1 MNHPKV
7 IAPLVLMLACAG
19 GARAQSLFLRSV
31 SEPVVPGSSLELRST
46 SMFLVEPP
54 EPREFKAHDIIYII
68 INENSIA
75 RSQQS
80 LESTKVNQARN
91 TLNGII
97 DPMKLLQLRL
107 EGSSIDGLE
116 LLNLQV
122 QNQYTGEGEYDRN
135 DQIIARIA
143 AEVIDVK
150 PNGNLVIQA
159 KKSVTTDEEVKTVV
173 LSGIARQDD
182 ITLENTLLSSQIA
195 DLRLDMQHEGE
206 LPRSSKKGII
216 TRALDTLFAF

>member
-1 MNHPKV
+1 MRTPNRLIPV
-7 IAPLVLMLACAG
+7 ALLVTLAGSAH
-19 GARAQSLFLRSV
+19 AQSLFLRSV
-31 SEPVVPGSSLELRST
+31 SEPVVPGASQELRAT
-46 SMFLVEPP
+46 SMFLVQPP
-54 EPREFKAHDIIYII
+54 EPRQFKVHDIIYII

-80 LESTKVNQARN
+80 LESTKVNRSRN
-91 TLNGII
+91 RLNGII

-107 EGSSIDGLE
+107 EGSSVDGLD
-116 LLNLQV
+116 LLDLQV

-150 PNGNLVIQA
+150 PNGNIVLQA
-159 KKSVTTDEEVKTVV
+159 KKSVTTDKEVKTVV
-173 LSGIARQDD
+173 LSGVARQAD
-182 ITLENTLLSSQIA
+182 ITLENTLLSSQVA

-206 LPRSSKKGII
+206 LPRSAKKGIV
-216 TRALDTLFAF
+216 TRALETLFAF